1 MNNIIYMDN
10 HATTPIA
17 PEVLEAMMPYL
28 TTHFGN
34 ASSTHAFGTTAK
46 DAVERHASKSL
57 NSLDA
62 RQRRLSSPV
71 ARLNRTTSLSG
82 ALLTRVETR
91 ETTLSQA
98 EPNTTQ
104 SSIPATP

>member
-34 ASSTHAFGTTAK
+34 ASSTHPVWCYSKGRSGQGT
-46 DAVERHASKSL
+46 
-57 NSLDA
+57 
-62 RQRRLSSPV
+62 SSS
-71 ARLNRTTSLSG
+71 R
-82 ALLTRVETR
+82 
-91 ETTLSQA
+91 
-98 EPNTTQ
+98 
-104 SSIPATP
+104 